1 MSKFARATHAL
12 WVAPLTVCIA
22 LPVSAQAPDDGATL
36 EEIVVTARKRE
47 ENLQDVPI
55 AVTAISADTLQ
66 REGIKDIEGV
76 IDRDPSLSFDRGI
89 APYDTRI
96 VIRGLSPTRG
106 RPNVA
111 TLVDGIDVSSEAIGV
126 AGGSLLI
133 NPRLVDIERIEIVK
147 GPQSALYGR
156 SAFAGAISY
165 ITADPDDEVS
175 GSASAEFNEHDA
187 FDVKGSLSLPIS
199 DTLGIRVNAYKFDD
213 RGVYRNSIG
222 GEHVGGGDGLGGSLT
237 LKWAPTDSYSLKL
250 RSEFSDDH
258 FGQPAQ
264 ANVAFNGV
272 AIVPAAASSCRT
284 YSIANPAGGTLVA
297 TGPVLDASCQFVDAN
312 AALPANTLNLA
323 RTFQTAVL
331 GAAPTTITPEMVFDD
346 MNVPSFRGQM
356 VRGNQLAVTYNPD
369 FTRSRDNGL
378 TGPAFTGTDREVTRF
393 SAVQELNVAFG
404 TFASLTGYTRAEV
417 GTDLDFDKTAR
428 TVIQQNIKT
437 DSLTK
442 QVSQELRFTSDFEGP
457 LQFITGYQ
465 YWTERADQ
473 TDRNSILFGAGT
485 SCPLL
490 SIPFPPP
497 GRLLCATQ
505 ASPVGRAYTETSVSP
520 YMDDAAAARQPSLV
534 NRKVDH
540 QSFYLEFEWDV
551 SETFR
556 LIGEARYIDEDN
568 EVEGPVTAGNQ
579 GPGTVIVC
587 GATGDCRTAASI
599 PYAAQPGLPATFAG
613 ATQIRRQSFT
623 RNDSYITPKGTV
635 QWQPTDDLNLYG
647 SYSIG
652 KKPGGFGTLTIGA
665 FGLPSREDVEF
676 DPERIK
682 VYELGAKWT
691 SPARNVQLTASAFL
705 QDFTD
710 KQVSTQV
717 IIGNTLGNRIT
728 NAGGA
733 ELQGLELSGLWRAS
747 EYLTVGFGLTHFLKY
762 EFTDYTTL
770 SAGAAEVARTGNC
783 TPVTTVIVTAG
794 VNQAKTTCA
803 VSRNGNKIE
812 DTPETA
818 AALNLGYRRPYGS
831 DGNYWFADADMSYVG
846 ERFIEDDNTIWLEA
860 YTNLNLR
867 FGLGNDT
874 WSATLFVDNATD
886 DDKVKSAGSGPG
898 NAFADA
904 RAAPR
909 IGTAGALPANL
920 TNPVAAFGLAI
931 PTAVF
936 AEMPRPRTIG
946 LRVNYKF

>member
-1 MSKFARATHAL
+1 MSIFSRAAHVA
-12 WVAPLTVCIA
+12 WVAPLTLCIT
-22 LPVSAQAPDDGATL
+22 LPVSAQVLDDGATL

-55 AVTAISADTLQ
+55 AVTAITADTLQ
-66 REGIKDIEGV
+66 REGIKDIEGI

-89 APYDTRI
+89 APYDTRL

-165 ITADPDDEVS
+165 ITADPDKEVS
-175 GSASAEFNEHDA
+175 GSTSAEFNEHDA
-187 FDVKGSLSLPIS
+187 FDVKGNVSLPIS

-213 RGVYRNSIG
+213 RGAYRNSIG

-250 RSEFSDDH
+250 RAEFADDH
-258 FGQPAQ
+258 FDQPAQ
-264 ANVAFNGV
+264 ANVAFNTV
-272 AIVPAAASSCRT
+272 SIVPAAASSCRA

-312 AALPANTLNLA
+312 AALPANTPNLA
-323 RTFQTAVL
+323 RTFQTATL
-331 GAAPTTITPEMVFDD
+331 GAAPTTITPDMVFDD
-346 MNVPSFRGQM
+346 MNVPAYRGPM
-356 VRGNQLAVTYNPD
+356 VRGDRLAVTYNPD

-378 TGPAFTGTDREVTRF
+378 TGPAFSGTDRDVTRF

-404 TFASLTGYTRAEV
+404 TFASLTGYTQAEV
-417 GTDLDFDKTAR
+417 GTELDFDKTAR
-428 TVIQQNIKT
+428 SIIQQTIKT
-437 DSLTK
+437 SSPTK
-442 QVSQELRFTSDFEGP
+442 QVSQELRFTSDFDGS

-473 TDRNSILFGAGT
+473 SDRNNTVFGAGT

-505 ASPVGRAYTETSVSP
+505 ASPVGRAYTETSVSS
-520 YMDDAAAARQPSLV
+520 YMDDVAAARQVSLV
-534 NRKVDH
+534 RRSVDH
-540 QSFYLEFEWDV
+540 QSLYLELEWDV
-551 SETFR
+551 MDTLR

-568 EVEGPVTAGNQ
+568 KVDGPVTAGNQ
-579 GPGTVIVC
+579 GPGVVILC
-587 GATGDCRTAASI
+587 GATGDCRTAAAI
-599 PYAAQPGLPATFAG
+599 PYAPQPGLPATFAG
-613 ATQIRRQSFT
+613 AAQISRKTLT
-623 RNDSYITPKGTV
+623 RNDSYLTPKATV
-635 QWQPTDDLNLYG
+635 QWRPTDDLNFYG
-647 SYSIG
+647 SYSVG

-665 FGLPSREDVEF
+665 FGLASREDVEF
-676 DPERIK
+676 EPEQIK

-691 SPARNVQLTASAFL
+691 SPARNVQLSAAAFV

-710 KQVSTQV
+710 KQVTTQI
-717 IIGNTLGNRIT
+717 IIGNTLGNRIA

-747 EYLTVGFGLTHFLKY
+747 TYLTVGFGLTHFLKY

-770 SAGAAEVARTGNC
+770 SAGAAEIARTGNC
-783 TPVTTVIVTAG
+783 TPVTTVIVTAS

-803 VSRNGNKIE
+803 VSRTGNKLE

-831 DGNYWFADADMSYVG
+831 DGNYWFADADVSYVG

-867 FGLGNDT
+867 LGLGNDS

-886 DDKVKSAGSGPG
+886 DDKVRSAGTGPG
-898 NAFADA
+898 TAVADA

-909 IGTAGALPANL
+909 IGTAGALPVNL

-931 PTAVF
+931 PTSVF

-946 LRVNYKF
+946 LRVSYKF

>member
-1 MSKFARATHAL
+1 
-12 WVAPLTVCIA
+12 
-22 LPVSAQAPDDGATL
+22 
-36 EEIVVTARKRE
+36 
-47 ENLQDVPI
+47 
-55 AVTAISADTLQ
+55 
-66 REGIKDIEGV
+66 
-76 IDRDPSLSFDRGI
+76 
-89 APYDTRI
+89 
-96 VIRGLSPTRG
+96 
-106 RPNVA
+106 
-111 TLVDGIDVSSEAIGV
+111 
-126 AGGSLLI
+126 
-133 NPRLVDIERIEIVK
+133 
-147 GPQSALYGR
+147 
-156 SAFAGAISY
+156 
-165 ITADPDDEVS
+165 
-175 GSASAEFNEHDA
+175 
-187 FDVKGSLSLPIS
+187 
-199 DTLGIRVNAYKFDD
+199 
-213 RGVYRNSIG
+213 
-222 GEHVGGGDGLGGSLT
+222 
-237 LKWAPTDSYSLKL
+237 
-250 RSEFSDDH
+250 
-258 FGQPAQ
+258 
-264 ANVAFNGV
+264 
-272 AIVPAAASSCRT
+272 
-284 YSIANPAGGTLVA
+284 
-297 TGPVLDASCQFVDAN
+297 VLDASCQFVDAN

-356 VRGNQLAVTYNPD
+356 VRSNQLAVTYNPD

-437 DSLTK
+437 ESLTK

-623 RNDSYITPKGTV
+623 RNDSYITPKATV
-635 QWQPTDDLNLYG
+635 QWQPSDDLNLYG

-691 SPARNVQLTASAFL
+691 SPARNVQLTASAFM

-831 DGNYWFADADMSYVG
+831 NGNYWFADADMSYVG

-920 TNPVAAFGLAI
+920 TNPVSAFGLAI